1 MKNIFDF
8 IKECYKGDIL
18 DKIQIIYWI
27 FVFVFSIFI
36 SLYLIFVGWWFFKII
51 GLIILCIYSFAFGV
65 LFTENF

>member
-1 MKNIFDF
+1 MKNIIDF

-36 SLYLIFVGWWFFKII
+36 SLYFIFFGWWFFKII
-51 GLIILCIYSFAFGV
+51 GIIIFGFFCFAIGYFSYED
-65 LFTENF
+65 F

>member
-1 MKNIFDF
+1 MKNILDF
-8 IKECYKGDIL
+8 IKECYKGNIL

-51 GLIILCIYSFAFGV
+51 GIIILSLYSFAFGI